1 MIEDREFEGKDL
13 EEALNE
19 AAAALG
25 ISHDELHYE
34 MVEQGR
40 RGLLGMGVKAVRIRV
55 KPPIEAEL
63 PLGPPQDAAT
73 PGPPAARRRK
83 SKPRAK
89 TKAQPSADPVQT
101 EDVETTLRRILELMG
116 LELDVRI
123 EAGDGGINIHLEG
136 PDRKLLL
143 TKDAEL
149 LSSIQ
154 FLLNRMSRR
163 TWPDVGRIHV
173 CCDGQSRPRD
183 DELIDLARKVA
194 KQVSKTGRTRKLRP
208 MNAYERRLVHLEVR
222 EFAGLTSSS
231 DGNGALKRV
240 RISKVQ
246 NQI

>member
-1 MIEDREFEGKDL
+1 MIEEREFEGKDL

-40 RGLLGMGVKAVRIRV
+40 RGLLGMGVKPVRIRV

-63 PLGPPQDAAT
+63 PIDQPQEIPAPTKKAT
-73 PGPPAARRRK
+73 RPKPE
-83 SKPRAK
+83 SKPKKPAL
-89 TKAQPSADPVQT
+89 AVDPDQT
-101 EDVETTLRRILELMG
+101 EDVEKTVRQIVELMG
-116 LELDVRI
+116 LELKVSTAAD
-123 EAGDGGINIHLEG
+123 DGGINLQLDG
-136 PDRKLLL
+136 PDQTMLMA
-143 TKDAEL
+143 KDAEL

-163 TWPDVGRIHV
+163 SWPDIGRIHV
-173 CCDGQSRPRD
+173 CCDGQTRPRD
-183 DELIDLARKVA
+183 DELISMARKVA
-194 KQVSKTGRTRKLRP
+194 KEVSQTGKTRLLRP

-222 EFAGLTSSS
+222 EYSGLTSNS
-231 DGNGALKRV
+231 DGKGALKRV

>member
-1 MIEDREFEGKDL
+1 MIEEREFEGKDL

-19 AAAALG
+19 AAASLG

-63 PLGPPQDAAT
+63 PIGQPQEIPAPTKRAT
-73 PGPPAARRRK
+73 QPKRK
-83 SKPRAK
+83 SKPKKPAR
-89 TKAQPSADPVQT
+89 TVDPAQT
-101 EDVETTLRRILELMG
+101 EDVEETVRRIVKLMG
-116 LELDVRI
+116 LELQVST
-123 EAGDGGINIHLEG
+123 EAGDGGINLQLDG
-136 PDRKLLL
+136 PDQKMLMA
-143 TKDAEL
+143 KDAEL

-163 TWPDVGRIHV
+163 AWPDIGRIHV
-173 CCDGQSRPRD
+173 CCDGQTRPRD
-183 DELIDLARKVA
+183 DELISMARTAA
-194 KQVSKTGRTRKLRP
+194 KQVSKSGKTRKLRP

-222 EFAGLTSSS
+222 EFSGLTSSS
-231 DGNGALKRV
+231 DGKGALKRV

>member
-1 MIEDREFEGKDL
+1 MIEEREFEGKDL
-13 EEALNE
+13 EEALDE
-19 AAAALG
+19 AATSLG

-63 PLGPPQDAAT
+63 PIDPPQDIPAPAKQAT
-73 PGPPAARRRK
+73 RTKPG
-83 SKPRAK
+83 SKPKKPRL
-89 TKAQPSADPVQT
+89 PVDPAQT
-101 EDVETTLRRILELMG
+101 EDVEKTVRQIVELMG
-116 LELDVRI
+116 LELQVSTK
-123 EAGDGGINIHLEG
+123 AGDGGIDLQLDG
-136 PDRKLLL
+136 PDQKMLMA
-143 TKDAEL
+143 KDAEL

-163 TWPDVGRIHV
+163 AWPDIGRIHV
-173 CCDGQSRPRD
+173 CCDGQTRPRD
-183 DELIDLARKVA
+183 DELINMARKVA
-194 KQVSKTGRTRKLRP
+194 KQVSKTGKTRKLRP

-222 EFAGLTSSS
+222 EYSGLTSSS
-231 DGNGALKRV
+231 DGKGALKRV